1 MIVDTKKSIKSSRRE
16 RKAQRTRRRILE
28 VARELFESQ
37 LYDDVKMDD
46 ISEEADLSRA
56 TLYNYFGSKEAIYFE
71 IGVQGLHQ
79 MNQAQL
85 MDISE
90 DAPGLDLLLKL
101 CEDAMRYLIGDPIM
115 PEIIRRYL
123 ISNAQ
128 ARTPSHMI
136 VESISRGDK
145 VEDTYS
151 IILAS
156 FLQGMREYE
165 KAWIKVIE
173 KGYSDGSITHD
184 TDMEKLS
191 HFLFMVILG
200 MIDRIALERIVLRK
214 IGYTDEQIIQDTVS
228 MIRRYLTD
236 EHGAGRLP
244 LT

>member
-1 MIVDTKKSIKSSRRE
+1 MSVNTKNSVNYSRRE
-16 RKAQRTRRRILE
+16 RKAQRTRKRILD

-37 LYDDVKMDD
+37 SYDDVKMDD
-46 ISEEADLSRA
+46 ISDHVDLSRA

-85 MDISE
+85 KDITE
-90 DAPGLDLLLKL
+90 DAPGLELLIKL

-136 VESISRGDK
+136 VESIRRGDA

-165 KAWIKVIE
+165 GAWIKVIE
-173 KGYSDGSITHD
+173 KGYSDGSITLD
-184 TDMEKLS
+184 KDIEKLS
-191 HFLFMVILG
+191 HYLFMVILG

-214 IGYTDEQIIQDTVS
+214 IGYTDEQIIQDTIN
-228 MIRRYLTD
+228 MIRKYLTD
-236 EHGAGRLP
+236 
-244 LT
+244 